1 MMRYIFILKG
11 KKTWTT
17 DAESEDEAKQRFEED
32 IFINGNPIIDII
44 EQEIPEEQ
52 PIDEGLNDMRS
63 TKVIVEKNTEYLD
76 AKKAEF
82 AKLFA
87 EASKQK
93 VDGATDNVATEVIA
107 EKKTTKKTKKSA

>member
-17 DAESEDEAKQRFEED
+17 DAESEEEAKQRFEED
-32 IFINGNPIIDII
+32 SFINTNPIIDII
-44 EQEIPEEQ
+44 EQEVPEDE

-63 TKVIVEKNTEYLD
+63 TKTIVNKDHDYLE

-82 AKLFA
+82 AKIFA

-93 VDGATDNVATEVIA
+93 VEGATENVAAEEVQV
-107 EKKTTKKTKKSA
+107 KKTTKKSKKTA